1 MFGLA
6 GIFLSGAI
14 INFDIATEQALDTGF
29 YIIHSRVYSDH
40 LHHAVLGL
48 ITVNFQA
55 RYFGLCSVMY
65 VYACC
70 DTCQLIPDRFARM
83 NALCVFKPWNSQ
95 LLS

>member
-48 ITVNFQA
+48 ITEFPGSLLRVMFCHVCLCML
-55 RYFGLCSVMY
+55 RYMS
-65 VYACC
+65 
-70 DTCQLIPDRFARM
+70 INP
-83 NALCVFKPWNSQ
+83 
-95 LLS
+95 